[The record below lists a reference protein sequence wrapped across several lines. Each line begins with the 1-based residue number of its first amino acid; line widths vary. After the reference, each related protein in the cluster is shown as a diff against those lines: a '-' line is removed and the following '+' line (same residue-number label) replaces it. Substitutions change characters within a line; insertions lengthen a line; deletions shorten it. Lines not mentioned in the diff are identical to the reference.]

1 MTRYLTTRKRN
12 NKKYKKSRTGRGK
25 GRRSIRRCKTR
36 KPKGFKKAKRY
47 TVVKRRRMG
56 GGEVFDFNVDEDDL
70 QVFMSSGIEKYRSPF
85 AQKHIMYKYTPLPR
99 ETVKD
104 CSGKE
109 VKDKGGNTTLKK
121 EEHIYGF
128 EKVVLVAKGFALV
141 TKTGTLFSRTNRKEQ
156 LNVFACYLRKKLVDT
171 STDVLATTSPS
182 TIPLCYAIVRCSNKS
197 GCKDESRNDPRLK
210 PNSNMD
216 SKILFLFVRNPQTT
230 DTSTKGAPLRQYVVN
245 TEVNVLDQE
254 TVDRIKYNVFEFT
267 NNLTSDDDTYRILVP
282 EKEEDGLNLN
292 NFFSN
297 VSDKM
302 QATESSPVTRFDFTR
317 RLPPKVDENHIKM
330 RRECVDPDSGMGG
343 TTLAEALL

>member
-1 MTRYLTTRKRN
+1 MARYLTTRKRN
-12 NKKYKKSRTGRGK
+12 NKKYKKSPKGRGK

-47 TVVKRRRMG
+47 TVGKRRRMMVG
-56 GGEVFDFNVDEDDL
+56 GADFDFNVDADDL

-85 AQKHIMYKYTPLPR
+85 SQKYIMYKYTPLPG

-104 CSGKE
+104 CSGEE
-109 VKDKGGNTTLKK
+109 VIDKLGKTTLKK
-121 EEHIYGF
+121 EEHIFGF
-128 EKVVLVAKGFALV
+128 EKVELVAKGFALV
-141 TKTGTLFSRTNRKEQ
+141 TKILTLFSSTNRKEQ
-156 LNVFACYLRKKLVDT
+156 LNVFACYLKKGDI
-171 STDVLATTSPS
+171 
-182 TIPLCYAIVRCSNKS
+182 IPLCYAIVRCSNKS
-197 GCKDESRNDPRLK
+197 GCNDKSSRNPRLK

-230 DTSTKGAPLRQYVVN
+230 DTKTEGAALIEYRVN
-245 TEVNVLDQE
+245 TEVNVLYQK

-297 VSDKM
+297 VSNKM
-302 QATESSPVTRFDFTR
+302 QATESSPVTRFDFTTP
-317 RLPPKVDENHIKM
+317 LQTVVDDSRIKM
-330 RRECVDPDSGMGG
+330 RRECVDPDSGMGL
-343 TTLAEALL
+343 TTLAEGL